1 MKIVVIGSK
10 GYIGENLVLSLKKKK
25 AFDVQGFSSSK
36 GDCIDPVTG
45 ILSESF
51 SVPPETNA
59 IIYLA
64 QSPFYRQMPDMSWH
78 LWNVNVVSAVK
89 VAEIARKAK
98 VERFIYASTG
108 SVYSPAFEPL
118 SETSPL
124 QKDNWY
130 LLSKVHAEEVLSL
143 YRNDMDLVVMRIF
156 GVYGPVQTDKL
167 VPKLL
172 SSVLQGKEISI
183 ERNPE
188 DQSDLDGL
196 KISLCYIDDIVEI
209 ISSLISKGGPSIL
222 NIAGNE
228 AVSLRQMV
236 NVIGQFLGK
245 EPVLTVVERCRRGD
259 LIADISLLKSTLNPQ
274 FTSLESGL
282 KKTIEAM
289 S

>member
-1 MKIVVIGSK
+1 MKVVVIGSG
-10 GYIGENLVLSLKKKK
+10 GYIGKNLVLSLKEK
-25 AFDVQGFSSSK
+25 AFDVRPFSSSN
-36 GDCIDPVTG
+36 GDCIDPTTG
-45 ILSESF
+45 ILSENF
-51 SVPPETNA
+51 SVPSGTNA

-64 QSPFYRQMPDMSWH
+64 QSPFYHQVPEMSWH
-78 LWNVNVVSAVK
+78 LWSVNVVSAVRI
-89 VAEIARKAK
+89 AEMARKAK

-124 QKDNWY
+124 RKDNWY

-156 GVYGPVQTDKL
+156 GVYGPGQTDKL

-188 DQSDLDGL
+188 DHSDLDGL

-209 ISSLISKGGPSIL
+209 IDSLISKGRSSIL

-236 NVIGQFLGK
+236 NAISQFFGK
-245 EPVLTVVERCRRGD
+245 EPVLTVTERCRQGD
-259 LIADISLLKSTLNPQ
+259 LIADISLLRSTLNPQ
-274 FTSLESGL
+274 FTSFESGL
-282 KKTIEAM
+282 KRTIEAI

>member
-1 MKIVVIGSK
+1 VLFGKS
-10 GYIGENLVLSLKKKK
+10 EN
-25 AFDVQGFSSSK
+25 
-36 GDCIDPVTG
+36 
-45 ILSESF
+45 F
-51 SVPPETNA
+51 SVPPGTNA
-59 IIYLA
+59 VIYVA

-130 LLSKVHAEEVLSL
+130 LLSKVHAE
-143 YRNDMDLVVMRIF
+143 MDLVVMRIF